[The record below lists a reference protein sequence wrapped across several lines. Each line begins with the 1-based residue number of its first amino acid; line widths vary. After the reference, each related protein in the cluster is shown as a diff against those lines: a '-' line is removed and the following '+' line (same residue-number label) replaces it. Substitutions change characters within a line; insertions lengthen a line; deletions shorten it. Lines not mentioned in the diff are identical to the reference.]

1 MRAARVLQWLG
12 RVLLGTL
19 APSVLS
25 AQVPIGHE
33 ARIHEGHDGYQLFS
47 GICADARGRG
57 VVVWDE
63 IDDQTVAARGFG
75 IDGLPREATVLVS
88 PDAPSD
94 RARCSLDRRGEGL
107 VAWGSTAI
115 VSTARASLLADALPQ
130 PGPPIS
136 LYPGYGTG
144 NADVDEFPGGGFV
157 ATWFRDIPGPW
168 QVVAR
173 RVAVSGEPSGDLI
186 VVSEPAPYAP
196 TFPIVTRVATL
207 GDDRFVV
214 VWNGWN
220 EDSSGWG
227 VRARLFTL
235 EGVALGESLLVNQY
249 EPGDQ
254 VEPDLGSDQ
263 RGRFVVAWQSDG
275 QDGYAGGIY
284 ARLFD
289 RDGLAL
295 TGEIRVSSDAPTDQW
310 GPSVA
315 MDSAGRFVVAFMS
328 LYEGGDFGE
337 DVFLRAYGRDGLPL
351 GPQVVANEQ
360 ILWQQEW
367 PQVDLTD
374 GGLVA
379 ATWTSWQLDAPFD
392 PDGDNDPN
400 LDVMLRRF
408 ALPCTADDWTLC
420 LQDGRFQVRAFWR
433 IGDGSNGVGRSIPF
447 TADTGGFWFFGPENF
462 ELLVKVLDG
471 CGVNGSYWIY
481 AAGLTDVA
489 VDLLVSDTWT
499 GRAELFENVLGEDFV
514 PIQEVG
520 RLLVCGVENPHA
532 APAPPAAPAAPEGT
546 TVPESAASSPVGAF
560 PFAAAP
566 EGAGECGSDP
576 TLLCLGGGRFEVR
589 AEWAA
594 FDGSSG
600 SGIAVPLSQE
610 SGLFW
615 FFWEEN
621 LELAVKVLDG
631 CGINDR
637 YWVFAAGLTNVEVDL
652 RVTDTWTGASW
663 TARNPSGEPFQ
674 PILDVEALEVCP

>member
-1 MRAARVLQWLG
+1 MRSHRVRFRFG
-12 RVLLGTL
+12 TALLGSLISSAVIGQL
-19 APSVLS
+19 A
-25 AQVPIGHE
+25 IGPE
-33 ARIHEGHDGYQLFS
+33 VRIHENHEGYQLFS
-47 GICADARGRG
+47 GICADAQGRG

-63 IDDQTVAARGFG
+63 IGDQTVAARGFG

-94 RARCSLDRRGEGL
+94 RARCVLNRQGGGL
-107 VAWGSTAI
+107 AAWGSTAI
-115 VSTARASLLADALPQ
+115 VSTARASLLDDALPESA
-130 PGPPIS
+130 PPIS

-144 NADVDEFPGGGFV
+144 NADVDEYPGGGFV
-157 ATWFRDIPGPW
+157 ASWFRDIPEPW

-186 VVSEPAPYAP
+186 VVSEPVPYAP

-207 GDDRFVV
+207 GDERFVV

-227 VRARLFTL
+227 VRARLFTR
-235 EGVALGESLLVNQY
+235 EGVALGESFLVNQY

-275 QDGYAGGIY
+275 QDGFAGGIY

-289 RDGLAL
+289 RDGVAI
-295 TGEIRVSSDAPTDQW
+295 TDEIRVSSDAATDQW

-328 LYEGGDFGE
+328 FYEPGDFGE
-337 DVFLRAYGRDGLPL
+337 DIFLRAYDRAGTPL

-360 ILWQQEW
+360 ILAPQEW

-379 ATWTSWQLDAPFD
+379 ATWTSWQLDGPYD
-392 PDGDNDPN
+392 PGGDNDPN
-400 LDVMLRRF
+400 WDVMLRRF
-408 ALPCTADDWTLC
+408 VLPCTADDWTLC
-420 LQDGRFQVRAFWR
+420 LQGGRFQVRAFWR
-433 IGDGSNGVGRSIPF
+433 IGDGSNGVGHSIPF

-471 CGVNGSYWIY
+471 CGVNGNFWIY
-481 AAGLTDVA
+481 AAGLTDVG

-499 GRAELFENVLGEDFV
+499 GRAELFENVLGQRFA

-520 RLLVCGVENPHA
+520 KLPVCGVVDPHPA
-532 APAPPAAPAAPEGT
+532 TVAPPVALESPAPLPAIALEPPRDPPASTAPLPTPAD
-546 TVPESAASSPVGAF
+546 
-560 PFAAAP
+560 
-566 EGAGECGSDP
+566 CGLDP
-576 TLLCLGGGRFEVR
+576 TLLCLGDGRFRVR

-594 FDGSSG
+594 FDGGSG
-600 SGIAVPLSQE
+600 SGVAVPLSDE

-615 FFWEEN
+615 FFNNEN
-621 LELAVKVLDG
+621 LELAIKVLDG
-631 CGINDR
+631 CWINSR
-637 YWVFAAGLTNVEVDL
+637 YWIYAAGLTNVAVELV
-652 RVTDTWTGASW
+652 VTDTTTGFEW
-663 TARNPSGEPFQ
+663 RRTNPSGEPFE
-674 PILDVEALEVCP
+674 PVVDVDALSVCP

>member
-1 MRAARVLQWLG
+1 VVTWLNEHTQGVSARSFGLDGQPGGEEV
-12 RVLLGTL
+12 
-19 APSVLS
+19 VLS
-25 AQVPIGHE
+25 ETTASNRP
-33 ARIHEGHDGYQLFS
+33 
-47 GICADARGRG
+47 
-57 VVVWDE
+57 
-63 IDDQTVAARGFG
+63 
-75 IDGLPREATVLVS
+75 
-88 PDAPSD
+88 
-94 RARCSLDRRGEGL
+94 RCSVDRRGDGFTL
-107 VAWGSTAI
+107 WSDVLTSRSVRARQIAGSEVQD
-115 VSTARASLLADALPQ
+115 VSPIELDPGMPASNED
-130 PGPPIS
+130 I
-136 LYPGYGTG
+136 
-144 NADVDEFPGGGFV
+144 EHFPGGGV
-157 ATWFRDIPGPW
+157 AVAWVRAYTQPGSAYEIVARTLGPEGGSLGPLILVDSEALYGLYFP
-168 QVVAR
+168 VVA
-173 RVAVSGEPSGDLI
+173 
-186 VVSEPAPYAP
+186 
-196 TFPIVTRVATL
+196 RVATL

-227 VRARLFTL
+227 VRARIFTR
-235 EGVALGESLLVNQY
+235 EGVPLGESFLVNQY

-275 QDGYAGGIY
+275 QDGFAGGIY

-289 RDGLAL
+289 RDGVAL
-295 TGEIRVSSDAPTDQW
+295 SDEIRVSSDAATDQW

-328 LYEGGDFGE
+328 FYEPGDFGQ
-337 DVFLRAYGRDGLPL
+337 DIFLRAYYRNGEPL

-360 ILWQQEW
+360 ILGAQEW
-367 PQVDLTD
+367 SQVDLTD

-379 ATWTSWQLDAPFD
+379 ATWTSWQLDGPYD
-392 PDGDNDPN
+392 PGGDNDPN
-400 LDVMLRRF
+400 WDVMLRRF
-408 ALPCTADDWTLC
+408 VLPCTPDDWTLC
-420 LQDGRFQVRAFWR
+420 LQGGRFQVRAFWR
-433 IGDGSNGVGRSIPF
+433 IGDGSNGIGHSIPF
-447 TADTGGFWFFGPENF
+447 TADTGGFWFFGPDNF

-471 CGVNGSYWIY
+471 CGVNGNFWIY

-520 RLLVCGVENPHA
+520 RLPVCGVENPHA

-546 TVPESAASSPVGAF
+546 TVPESAASSPFGAF

-576 TLLCLGGGRFEVR
+576 TLLCLGDGRFEVR
-589 AEWAA
+589 AAWAA

-600 SGIAVPLSQE
+600 SGVAVPLSEE

-631 CGINDR
+631 CGVNGR
-637 YWVFAAGLTNVEVDL
+637 HWVFAAGLTNVEVDL

-674 PILDVEALEVCP
+674 PILDVDALEGCP